1 MSTAPLSRAE
11 SSHRSS
17 SVSGDPALARVKP
30 AAGVTPATAHAAH
43 GLKGPAGRAGHV
55 ESAVLA
61 SDKLIATGEP
71 AAAPASSRTAS
82 SAAPASPL
90 PASPLPVAPSLDLPR
105 VSVVTTKVVNMLG
118 HDMAVQ
124 WLPLTERPP
133 RSRPDVRGAQPAR
146 AAVSLNGWI
155 DGLCHMVFAI
165 GLRSISG
172 AHPVFIEIPE
182 ELLLTPLVE
191 VLDPR
196 WSIVQLP
203 AQLTLTPMIRER
215 LKELRARDMVLSV
228 SCHASHAVRQQA
240 IANQVQW
247 AHVDMGGQERTE
259 LLGLWPELSAQQV
272 HLRGVQRLDE
282 FRECRALGAHAYS
295 GPLLSAPVT
304 WSVEKLPSCDVDV
317 LQQLRERLLQ
327 GADDV
332 ELADLIQTDPAL
344 LLRLLILA
352 CDGICGPVCRPDST
366 LDLIAHLRGPAWP
379 VWIELLLSEALESA
393 GGLRPEWAEAAA
405 HLSLFMRL
413 LIERLAPDRRDLQGQ
428 AALLG
433 LVAHF
438 RHTLPA
444 RMVGH
449 LATPLMAPVIEDAWM
464 HRQCLLGAVLDI
476 GLRLMFNGQPMAP
489 ANGIVELFG
498 EAGCLVRERRSPAL
512 HADASPIGQPD

>member
-11 SSHRSS
+11 SIQRPA
-17 SVSGDPALARVKP
+17 VSGDR
-30 AAGVTPATAHAAH
+30 
-43 GLKGPAGRAGHV
+43 
-55 ESAVLA
+55 
-61 SDKLIATGEP
+61 
-71 AAAPASSRTAS
+71 APARAQPVP
-82 SAAPASPL
+82 SAAPASADTATAVSAVSSSRTTPSAQAAL
-90 PASPLPVAPSLDLPR
+90 ALPVAPSLHLPR

-118 HDMAVQ
+118 HDVAVQ
-124 WLPLTERPP
+124 LLPQTERLS
-133 RSRPDVRGAQPAR
+133 RTRPDVRGDQPAR
-146 AAVSLNGWI
+146 AAAGLKAWV

-165 GLRSISG
+165 GLRSMSG

-182 ELLLTPLVE
+182 ELLLTPLIE

-203 AQLTLTPMIRER
+203 AQLTLTPPVRER
-215 LKELRARDMVLSV
+215 LKELRARGMVLSV
-228 SCHASHAVRQQA
+228 SCQASNAVRQQA
-240 IANQVQW
+240 LASELQW
-247 AHVDMGGQERTE
+247 AHLDMGGHERPE
-259 LLGLWPELSAQQV
+259 LMGLWSELSGHQV

-304 WSVEKLPSCDVDV
+304 WSVEQLPACNVDV
-317 LQQLRERLLQ
+317 LQRLRERLQQ
-327 GADDV
+327 GAGDA

-352 CDGICGPVCRPDST
+352 CDGISGPVCRPDST
-366 LDLIAHLRGPAWP
+366 LALIAHLRGPVLP
-379 VWIELLLSEALESA
+379 VWIELLVTEALENGS
-393 GGLRPEWAEAAA
+393 GLRPDWAEAAA

-449 LATPLMAPVIEDAWM
+449 LATPLTAPVIEDAWM

-476 GLRLMFNGQPMAP
+476 GLRLMFHGQPMAP
-489 ANGIVELFG
+489 ANGIVELFD
-498 EAGCLVRERRSPAL
+498 EAGRLVRERRSPAVD
-512 HADASPIGQPD
+512 ADVVAAGQPG

>member
-11 SSHRSS
+11 SSHRLSA
-17 SVSGDPALARVKP
+17 VSGESAQARARPARLA
-30 AAGVTPATAHAAH
+30 TPASAHPDH
-43 GLKGPAGRAGHV
+43 GLKGPGGRAGHAG
-55 ESAVLA
+55 SAVLA
-61 SDKLIATGEP
+61 PDPRLATDEP
-71 AAAPASSRTAS
+71 AVATAS
-82 SAAPASPL
+82 NRTTASVSAP

-105 VSVVTTKVVNMLG
+105 VTVVTTKVVNTLG
-118 HDMAVQ
+118 HDVAVQ
-124 WLPLTERPP
+124 WLPLTERLS
-133 RSRPDVRGAQPAR
+133 RTRPDARGTQPAK
-146 AAVSLNGWI
+146 AAVSINAWI

-203 AQLTLTPMIRER
+203 AQLTLTPLIRER
-215 LKELRARDMVLSV
+215 LKELRARGMVLSV
-228 SCHASHAVRQQA
+228 SSHASHAVRQLA
-240 IANQVQW
+240 FANQMQW

-259 LLGLWPELSAQQV
+259 LLGLWPELSALQV
-272 HLRGVQRLDE
+272 HLRGIQRLDE
-282 FRECRALGAHAYS
+282 FRECRALGAQAYS

-304 WSVEKLPSCDVDV
+304 WSVEQLPACDVGV
-317 LQQLRERLLQ
+317 LQGLRERLMQ
-327 GADDV
+327 GADDA

-344 LLRLLILA
+344 MLRMLILA
-352 CDGICGPVCRPDST
+352 CDGISGPVCRPDSA
-366 LDLIAHLRGPAWP
+366 LDLIAHLRGQAWP

-393 GGLRPEWAEAAA
+393 TGLRPHWAEAAV

-476 GLRLMFNGQPMAP
+476 GLRLMFQGQPMAP

-498 EAGCLVRERRSPAL
+498 EAGRLARERRGPAGM
-512 HADASPIGQPD
+512 ADVSVLGQPD